1 MAEKTLNEVAL
12 SHLNKMEEILK
23 NLKIIVHESEQYLDR
38 RDIQEH
44 LFDIEQEIVTLET
57 IIEKNF

>member
-1 MAEKTLNEVAL
+1 MTEKTLNEEAL
-12 SHLNKMEEILK
+12 SHLDKMEKILK
-23 NLKIIVHESEQYLDR
+23 DLKNIVHEAEQYLNR

-57 IIEKNF
+57 LIEKNT

>member
-1 MAEKTLNEVAL
+1 MSEKTLNEVAL